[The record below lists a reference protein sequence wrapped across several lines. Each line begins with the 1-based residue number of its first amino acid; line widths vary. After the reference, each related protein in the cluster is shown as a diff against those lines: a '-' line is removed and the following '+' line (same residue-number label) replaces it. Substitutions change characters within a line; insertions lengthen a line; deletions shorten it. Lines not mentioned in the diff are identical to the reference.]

1 MIRKFKGFFVPWF
14 CWTDQ
19 DAVWETERNNR
30 CEIPGFSPAFLRKEI
45 TQRVRTI
52 QRNYAAA
59 ALDCSL
65 RFLIFMLFHVV
76 SSYEKPNAHFVTYMA
91 KDTYV
96 RRLSTAFLCAPIPQW
111 TFIFHKCSH
120 TIIQWFHDLCVLST
134 LPFPT
139 PNTTNTV
146 TSLRGAGTH
155 Y

>member
-1 MIRKFKGFFVPWF
+1 MISKFKGFFVLRF

-59 ALDCSL
+59 ALDCSVSDSL
-65 RFLIFMLFHVV
+65 CTIMLFIHMKSQVHVWF
-76 SSYEKPNAHFVTYMA
+76 PT
-91 KDTYV
+91 
-96 RRLSTAFLCAPIPQW
+96 RLKTHAWEDLLRPSAVLLFLGEHSF
-111 TFIFHKCSH
+111 FINVLTPWSH
-120 TIIQWFHDLCVLST
+120 GLMTCMSF

-146 TSLRGAGTH
+146 TPLRGACTP

>member
-1 MIRKFKGFFVPWF
+1 MVSKFKGFFIPWF

-59 ALDCSL
+59 ALDCSSDSL
-65 RFLIFMLFHVV
+65 CILMLFF
-76 SSYEKPNAHFVTYMA
+76 SYEKPNAHFVTYMA
-91 KDTYV
+91 KDTCV
-96 RRLSTAFLCAPIPQW
+96 RRLTKAFPCAPVPQW

-120 TIIQWFHDLCVLST
+120 TIMQWFNDLCALST
-134 LPFPT
+134 LPY
-139 PNTTNTV
+139 
-146 TSLRGAGTH
+146 S
-155 Y
+155 